1 MTGKQLVGVWLHKPD
16 ATNRSRNVADRIVG
30 VDMPVTIDECGA
42 EQSRKWKRRNERS
55 VRHIAHIIVHSG
67 RMSVAGCV
75 CVDSLVRSC
84 LGKVSYQLHF
94 VSAWGWPGVQAY
106 G

>member
-55 VRHIAHIIVHSG
+55 VRHIAHGLRVRLTYYSACSFRWFIVLKALF
-67 RMSVAGCV
+67 AG
-75 CVDSLVRSC
+75 L
-84 LGKVSYQLHF
+84 L
-94 VSAWGWPGVQAY
+94 
-106 G
+106 

>member
-55 VRHIAHIIVHSG
+55 VRHIAHIIVHSLTYYCSF
-67 RMSVAGCV
+67 RSYV
-75 CVDSLVRSC
+75 CGWVRVR
-84 LGKVSYQLHF
+84 G
-94 VSAWGWPGVQAY
+94 
-106 G
+106 